1 MKIALISDTH
11 IPTNLRRLP
20 DELMNQLVDV
30 DAILHAGDI
39 TSNHVLETLR
49 AIAPTTAVAGNMDP
63 PEVAGKLSD
72 RELVQLDGRTIGVK
86 HGHQPHEVQSHYIAQ
101 PYDSPEME
109 LFFQLMASQLPDA
122 EIIVF
127 GHFHRPVITH
137 WNDILFINPGAVA
150 PSHGKSSFAILEL
163 SETVKARIVPL
174 GKQQTNSA
182 SRWLQEALAFYQ
194 SLGCQPPGI

>member
-1 MKIALISDTH
+1 MRIALISDTH
-11 IPTNLRRLP
+11 IPTNLDQLS
-20 DELMNQLVDV
+20 DELLSKIDGV

-39 TSNHVLETLR
+39 VSNNVLKTLA

-63 PEVAGKLSD
+63 PEIADKLSD
-72 RELVQLDGRTIGVK
+72 RELIRLGGRTIGLK
-86 HGHQPHEVQSHYIAQ
+86 HGHQPHEVQSHYIDR

-137 WNDILFINPGAVA
+137 WNGILFINPGAVA
-150 PSHGKSSFAILEL
+150 PSHGKSSFALLEL
-163 SETVKARIVPL
+163 GETVSARIIPL
-174 GKQQTNSA
+174 GKQQTN
-182 SRWLQEALAFYQ
+182 
-194 SLGCQPPGI
+194 

>member
-11 IPTNLRRLP
+11 IPTNLRQLP
-20 DELMNQLVDV
+20 DELLRQIKGV

-63 PEVAGKLSD
+63 PEVAGVLSD
-72 RELVQLDGRTIGVK
+72 RELIQIEGRTIGLK
-86 HGHQPHEVQSHYIAQ
+86 HGHQPHGVQSHYIDR

-109 LFFQLMASQLPDA
+109 LLFQLMSSQLPEA

-150 PSHGKSSFAILEL
+150 PSNGKSSFAMLEL
-163 SETVKARIVPL
+163 SETV
-174 GKQQTNSA
+174 SA
-182 SRWLQEALAFYQ
+182 QII
-194 SLGCQPPGI
+194 SLS